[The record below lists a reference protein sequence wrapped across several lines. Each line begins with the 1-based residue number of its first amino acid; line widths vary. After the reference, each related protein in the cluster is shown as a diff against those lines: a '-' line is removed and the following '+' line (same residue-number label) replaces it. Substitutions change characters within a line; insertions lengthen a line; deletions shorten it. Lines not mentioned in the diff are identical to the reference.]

1 MAPSGRNV
9 PARPRI
15 SLPLLCA
22 VSAMGD
28 AGRGASSSPSQVT
41 VGCQASRTA
50 FSVVSWQRGW
60 GVCVGG
66 GGPTP
71 PRGIVAAGRE
81 GLVWMAGSFIWPQ
94 RAV

>member
-1 MAPSGRNV
+1 MAPRGRNV
-9 PARPRI
+9 PTRPRI
-15 SLPLLCA
+15 SLPLLRA

-28 AGRGASSSPSQVT
+28 AGA
-41 VGCQASRTA
+41 
-50 FSVVSWQRGW
+50 W
-60 GVCVGG
+60 GVLVPVTGHCRMPGQQDRLLGGVLATGLGCGG
-66 GGPTP
+66 GAGLPRE

>member
-1 MAPSGRNV
+1 MAPRGRNV
-9 PARPRI
+9 PTRPRI
-15 SLPLLCA
+15 SLPLLRA

-28 AGRGASSSPSQVT
+28 VGA
-41 VGCQASRTA
+41 
-50 FSVVSWQRGW
+50 W
-60 GVCVGG
+60 GVLVPVTGHCRMPGQQDRLLGGVLATGLGCGG
-66 GGPTP
+66 GAGLPLE